1 MSATGMW
8 QINATALTVLIILNM
23 ALSQTPEALWIAV
36 LFAAALLGACGI
48 AADQLIRRRK
58 KKEKAPD
65 GTRQAE

>member
-1 MSATGMW
+1 MPYLE
-8 QINATALTVLIILNM
+8 IVPVR
-23 ALSQTPEALWIAV
+23 LSGASLPSEALWIAV